1 MKEQPYKKY
10 KVLKEFD
17 CKAGKVAPW
26 FGQEGNGTQFFT
38 DYKITNKKSCK
49 SWFKKFEKEWL
60 YKRIKVGGLQYES
73 KTSMEIT

>member
-38 DYKITNKKSCK
+38 DYKITNKKGK
-49 SWFKKFEKEWL
+49 VVKADLKNLKKNGYIKEL
-60 YKRIKVGGLQYES
+60 K
-73 KTSMEIT
+73 